1 MGGVRAVPGVRHRDP
16 ASGVFDQ
23 RDRERERPHSSGGPC
38 SRALPNEQAAL
49 KCVYLA
55 IMALDPTGTDHD
67 GTPGFG
73 PPDLVPAF
81 APEPSEEIGIPEPS

>member
-1 MGGVRAVPGVRHRDP
+1 MGDEYPAIVRLWENAWGGVRAVPGVRHRDP

-55 IMALDPTGTDHD
+55 IMALDPTGTE
-67 GTPGFG
+67 
-73 PPDLVPAF
+73 PPR
-81 APEPSEEIGIPEPS
+81 